1 MEPNAKDDSARFTR
15 IAPFRTREM
24 VEMSIEKH
32 STGQYDSK
40 YGSMVKHRSAM
51 RGDGRWLTA
60 WGSED

>member
-1 MEPNAKDDSARFTR
+1 MEPNAKDDSAIFAR
-15 IAPFRTREM
+15 IAAFRTSEM
-24 VEMSIEKH
+24 VEMSIARH

-51 RGDGRWLTA
+51 RGDGRWLAA